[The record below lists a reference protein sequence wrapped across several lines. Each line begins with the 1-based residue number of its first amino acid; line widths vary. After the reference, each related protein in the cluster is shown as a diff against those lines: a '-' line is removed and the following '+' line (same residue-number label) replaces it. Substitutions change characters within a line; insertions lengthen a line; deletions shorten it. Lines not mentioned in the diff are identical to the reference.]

1 MATSKKATKKTA
13 AKKKPIKVSAAQAR
27 KAMKGANVV
36 KPPKRAY
43 KRKPKVA
50 APYTVEQIENSQ
62 NAVEIEA
69 PAQQAEAA
77 GPNPDYKEQA
87 DSSNNHARL
96 AEIYAA
102 EQDALFEN
110 AEFITIDGLS
120 TAARL
125 AILSWLIGRG
135 FKQISAEQKLIPI
148 DNVNFINQ
156 LLDQRIGAIR
166 NLGHGVISLHGVK
179 NAELLASD
187 RTVSLEGIT
196 VQTATQ
202 LVWVGA
208 HVPAEIEING
218 AHYSRVG

>member
-27 KAMKGANVV
+27 KAMKGANVIQ
-36 KPPKRAY
+36 PPKKRAY

-87 DSSNNHARL
+87 DSHARL

-120 TAARL
+120 TDARL

-135 FKQISAEQKLIPI
+135 FKQISEEQKLIPI

-179 NAELLASD
+179 NAELLASH